1 MLDRAHN
8 YIMCFD
14 SYTEHI
20 KRYVLG
26 NILLPLRPEHIFYV
40 LGRALNAFSA
50 LASSSA
56 HLRGQNLKNLWL
68 PTDKNS
74 L

>member
-1 MLDRAHN
+1 MLEIVDERMYSSCYA
-8 YIMCFD
+8 FVSLTS

-50 LASSSA
+50 LASPSA
-56 HLRGQNLKNLWL
+56 R
-68 PTDKNS
+68 
-74 L
+74 

>member
-20 KRYVLG
+20 IYVLG
-26 NILLPLRPEHIFYV
+26 KGFVTKITAALPCNFGQSPLL
-40 LGRALNAFSA
+40 NNQ
-50 LASSSA
+50 
-56 HLRGQNLKNLWL
+56 RG
-68 PTDKNS
+68 
-74 L
+74 